1 MVRPDRFE
9 LPTYWFVASCSIQL
23 SYGRMCEAI
32 PNISIQSMA
41 GKESRASKA
50 NGASVSRRSPQR
62 VNYSA
67 VIAYAFGALSK
78 TLKFFSS
85 KYSTLPCW

>member
-23 SYGRMCEAI
+23 SYGRTCEAI
-32 PNISIQSMA
+32 PNISIRLKA
-41 GKESRASKA
+41 GKELQLIYAT
-50 NGASVSRRSPQR
+50 GAGLSRRPPLPASHFI
-62 VNYSA
+62 VTT
-67 VIAYAFGALSK
+67 YALGALST

-85 KYSTLPCW
+85 K

>member
-23 SYGRMCEAI
+23 SYGRTYEAI

-41 GKESRASKA
+41 GKEARAPDPQQ
-50 NGASVSRRSPQR
+50 ASV
-62 VNYSA
+62 
-67 VIAYAFGALSK
+67 
-78 TLKFFSS
+78 
-85 KYSTLPCW
+85 